1 MMENVE
7 KIQIS
12 HPLFDSHAH
21 YFDKRLDEIGGADKI
36 LKEEVFG
43 GIVGRVVNVGTNNA
57 NNPVC
62 VEQAQKYDGM
72 YAAVGIHPE
81 DIRYCA
87 GSLDDEMETLK
98 NIIGNKENR
107 RAKKIVAL
115 GEIGLDYHYEGFDKE
130 KQARFFD
137 AQMSLA
143 EELDIPVIIHNREA
157 HGDSFECALRHPNV
171 RGVFHSYSGSAEMAA
186 ELIRR
191 GWYIS
196 FSGVVTFKNATR
208 VREVVASVPIE
219 RLLIETDC
227 PYLTPHPF
235 RGRVNH
241 SGFIAYTA
249 AAVADI
255 KGMSADKVAEIT
267 YRNASELFEI

>member
-1 MMENVE
+1 METIE
-7 KIQIS
+7 KYKLT
-12 HPLFDSHAH
+12 HALFDTHAH

-36 LKEEVFG
+36 LKEEVFDKG
-43 GIVGRVVNVGTNNA
+43 VGRVVNVGTNNE
-57 NNPVC
+57 NNLICIV
-62 VEQAQKYDGM
+62 QAQKYDGM
-72 YAAVGIHPE
+72 YAAVGLHPE
-81 DIRYCA
+81 DIRYCK
-87 GSLDDEMETLK
+87 GSLEDEIETLR
-98 NIIGNKENR
+98 NIIGDKTNR

-115 GEIGLDYHYEGFDKE
+115 GEIGLDYHYEGFDKDR
-130 KQARFFD
+130 QANFFD
-137 AQMSLA
+137 AQMCLA

-157 HGDSFECALRHPNV
+157 HGDCFECVLRHPNV

-208 VREVVASVPIE
+208 VREVVASVPTE

-241 SGFIAYTA
+241 SGFIRYTA
-249 AAVADI
+249 EAISEI
-255 KGMSADKVAEIT
+255 KGMSFEEIVEIT
-267 YRNASELFEI
+267 DRNGLELFQI

>member
-1 MMENVE
+1 METIE
-7 KIQIS
+7 KYKLT
-12 HPLFDSHAH
+12 HALFDTHAH

-36 LKEEVFG
+36 LREEVFDKG
-43 GIVGRVVNVGTNNA
+43 VGRVVNVGTNNE
-57 NNPVC
+57 NNLVC
-62 VEQAQKYDGM
+62 IAQAQKYDGM
-72 YAAVGIHPE
+72 YAAVGLHPE
-81 DIRYCA
+81 DIRYCK
-87 GSLDDEMETLK
+87 GSLEDEIETLR
-98 NIIGNKENR
+98 NIIGDKANR

-115 GEIGLDYHYEGFDKE
+115 GEIGLDYHYEGFDKDR
-130 KQARFFD
+130 QANFFD
-137 AQMSLA
+137 AQMCLA

-157 HGDSFECALRHPNV
+157 HGDCFECVLRHPNV

-208 VREVVASVPIE
+208 VREVVASVPTE

-241 SGFIAYTA
+241 SGFIRYTA
-249 AAVADI
+249 EAIAEI
-255 KGMSADKVAEIT
+255 KGMSFEEIVEIT
-267 YRNASELFEI
+267 DRNGLELFQI

>member
-1 MMENVE
+1 METIE
-7 KIQIS
+7 KYKLT
-12 HPLFDSHAH
+12 HALFDTHAH

-36 LKEEVFG
+36 LKEEVFDKG
-43 GIVGRVVNVGTNNA
+43 VGRVVNVGTNNE
-57 NNPVC
+57 NNLICIV
-62 VEQAQKYDGM
+62 QAQKYDGM
-72 YAAVGIHPE
+72 YAAVGLHPE
-81 DIRYCA
+81 DIRYCK
-87 GSLDDEMETLK
+87 GSLEDEIETLR
-98 NIIGNKENR
+98 NIIGDKTNR

-115 GEIGLDYHYEGFDKE
+115 GEIGLDYHYEGFDKDI
-130 KQARFFD
+130 QANFFD
-137 AQMSLA
+137 AQMCLA

-157 HGDSFECALRHPNV
+157 HGDCFECVLRHPNV

-208 VREVVASVPIE
+208 VREVVASVPTE

-241 SGFIAYTA
+241 SGFIRYTA
-249 AAVADI
+249 EAIAEI
-255 KGMSADKVAEIT
+255 KGMSFEEIVEIT
-267 YRNASELFEI
+267 DRNGLELFQI

>member
-1 MMENVE
+1 METIE
-7 KIQIS
+7 KYKLT
-12 HPLFDSHAH
+12 HALFDTHAH

-36 LKEEVFG
+36 LKEEVFDKG
-43 GIVGRVVNVGTNNA
+43 VGRVVNVGTNNE
-57 NNPVC
+57 NNLICIV
-62 VEQAQKYDGM
+62 QAQKYDGM
-72 YAAVGIHPE
+72 YAAVGLHPE
-81 DIRYCA
+81 DIRYCK
-87 GSLDDEMETLK
+87 GSLEDEIETLR
-98 NIIGNKENR
+98 NIIGDKANR

-115 GEIGLDYHYEGFDKE
+115 GEIGLDYHYEGFDKDR
-130 KQARFFD
+130 QAKFFD
-137 AQMSLA
+137 AQMCLA
-143 EELDIPVIIHNREA
+143 EELDMPVIIHNREA
-157 HGDSFECALRHPNV
+157 HGDCFECVLRHPKV

-208 VREVVASVPIE
+208 VREVVASVPTE

-241 SGFIAYTA
+241 SGFIRYTA
-249 AAVADI
+249 EAIAEI
-255 KGMSADKVAEIT
+255 KGMSFEEIVEIT
-267 YRNASELFEI
+267 DRNGLELFQI

>member
-1 MMENVE
+1 METIE
-7 KIQIS
+7 KYKLT
-12 HPLFDSHAH
+12 HALFDTHAH

-36 LKEEVFG
+36 LREEVFDKG
-43 GIVGRVVNVGTNNA
+43 VGRVVNVGTNNE
-57 NNPVC
+57 NNLVC
-62 VEQAQKYDGM
+62 IAQAQKYDGM
-72 YAAVGIHPE
+72 YAAVGLHPE
-81 DIRYCA
+81 DIRYCK
-87 GSLDDEMETLK
+87 GSLEDEIETLR
-98 NIIGNKENR
+98 NIIGDKANR

-115 GEIGLDYHYEGFDKE
+115 GEIGLDYHYEGFDKDR
-130 KQARFFD
+130 QAKFFD
-137 AQMSLA
+137 AQMCLA
-143 EELDIPVIIHNREA
+143 EELDMPVIIHNREA
-157 HGDSFECALRHPNV
+157 HGDCFECVLRHPKV

-208 VREVVASVPIE
+208 VREVVASVPTE

-241 SGFIAYTA
+241 SGFIRYTA
-249 AAVADI
+249 EAIAEI
-255 KGMSADKVAEIT
+255 KGMSFEEIVEIT
-267 YRNASELFEI
+267 DRNGLELFQI

>member
-1 MMENVE
+1 METIE
-7 KIQIS
+7 KYKLT
-12 HPLFDSHAH
+12 HALFDTHAH

-36 LKEEVFG
+36 LREEVFDKG
-43 GIVGRVVNVGTNNA
+43 VGRVVNVGTNNE
-57 NNPVC
+57 NNLVC
-62 VEQAQKYDGM
+62 IAQAQKYDGM
-72 YAAVGIHPE
+72 YAAVGLHPE
-81 DIRYCA
+81 DIRYCK
-87 GSLDDEMETLK
+87 GSLEDEIETLR
-98 NIIGNKENR
+98 NIIGDKTNR

-115 GEIGLDYHYEGFDKE
+115 GEIGLDYHYEGFDKDR
-130 KQARFFD
+130 QANFFD
-137 AQMSLA
+137 AQMCLA

-157 HGDSFECALRHPNV
+157 HGDCFECVLRHPNV

-208 VREVVASVPIE
+208 VREVVASVPTE

-241 SGFIAYTA
+241 SGFIRYTA
-249 AAVADI
+249 EAIAEI
-255 KGMSADKVAEIT
+255 KGMSFEEIVEIT
-267 YRNASELFEI
+267 DRNGLELFQI

>member
-1 MMENVE
+1 MEFIE
-7 KIQIS
+7 KNELS
-12 HPLFDSHAH
+12 YPLFDSHAH

-36 LKEEVFG
+36 LKEDVFG
-43 GIVGRVVNVGTNNA
+43 AGVGRVVNVGTNNA
-57 NNPVC
+57 NNLVC
-62 VEQAQKYDGM
+62 VSQAQNYDGM
-72 YAAVGIHPE
+72 YAAVGLHPE
-81 DIRYCA
+81 DIRYCE
-87 GSLDDEMETLK
+87 GSLEDEMETLAD
-98 NIIGNKENR
+98 IIGDRANR

-115 GEIGLDYHYEGFDKE
+115 GEIGLDYHYEGFDKVR
-130 KQARFFD
+130 QASFFD
-137 AQMSLA
+137 AQMCLA
-143 EELDIPVIIHNREA
+143 EALDIPVIIHNREA
-157 HGDSFECALRHPNV
+157 HGDSFDCVLRHPRV

-219 RLLIETDC
+219 RMLIETDC

-241 SGFIAYTA
+241 SGFMAYTA
-249 AAVADI
+249 AAIAEI
-255 KGMSADKVAEIT
+255 KGMSVQQVAEIT
-267 YRNASELFEI
+267 YKNASDLFEI

>member
-1 MMENVE
+1 METIE
-7 KIQIS
+7 KYKLT
-12 HPLFDSHAH
+12 HALFDTHAH

-36 LKEEVFG
+36 LREEVFDKG
-43 GIVGRVVNVGTNNA
+43 VGRVVNVGTNNE
-57 NNPVC
+57 NNLVC
-62 VEQAQKYDGM
+62 IAQAQKYDGM
-72 YAAVGIHPE
+72 YAAVGLHPE
-81 DIRYCA
+81 DIRYCK
-87 GSLDDEMETLK
+87 GSLEDEIETLR
-98 NIIGNKENR
+98 NIIGDKANR

-115 GEIGLDYHYEGFDKE
+115 GEIGLDYHYEGFDKDR
-130 KQARFFD
+130 QAKFFD
-137 AQMSLA
+137 AQMCLA

-157 HGDSFECALRHPNV
+157 HGDCFECVLRHPKV

-208 VREVVASVPIE
+208 VREVVASVPTE

-241 SGFIAYTA
+241 SGFIRYTA
-249 AAVADI
+249 EAIAEI
-255 KGMSADKVAEIT
+255 KGMSFEEIVEIT
-267 YRNASELFEI
+267 DRNGLELFQI

>member
-1 MMENVE
+1 METIE
-7 KIQIS
+7 KYKLT
-12 HPLFDSHAH
+12 HALFDTHAH

-36 LKEEVFG
+36 LREEVFDKG
-43 GIVGRVVNVGTNNA
+43 VGRVVNVGTNNE
-57 NNPVC
+57 NNLVC
-62 VEQAQKYDGM
+62 IAQAQKYDGM
-72 YAAVGIHPE
+72 YAAVGLHPE
-81 DIRYCA
+81 DIRYCK
-87 GSLDDEMETLK
+87 GSLEDEIETLR
-98 NIIGNKENR
+98 NIIGDKANR

-115 GEIGLDYHYEGFDKE
+115 GEIGLDYHYEGFDKDR
-130 KQARFFD
+130 QAKFFD
-137 AQMSLA
+137 AQMCLA
-143 EELDIPVIIHNREA
+143 EELDMPVIIHNREA
-157 HGDSFECALRHPNV
+157 HGDCFECVLRHPKV

-208 VREVVASVPIE
+208 VREVVASVPTE

-241 SGFIAYTA
+241 SGFIRYTA
-249 AAVADI
+249 EAIAEI
-255 KGMSADKVAEIT
+255 KGMRFEEIVEIT
-267 YRNASELFEI
+267 DRNGLELFQI

>member
-1 MMENVE
+1 ME
-7 KIQIS
+7 KIEKNEL
-12 HPLFDSHAH
+12 PYALFDSHAH

-36 LKEEVFG
+36 LKEEVFS
-43 GIVGRVVNVGTNNA
+43 GRVARVLNVGTNNE
-57 NNPVC
+57 NNRIC
-62 VEQAQKYDGM
+62 VAQAQAYEGM
-72 YAAVGIHPE
+72 YAAVGLHPE
-81 DIRYCA
+81 DIRYCG
-87 GSLDDEMETLK
+87 GSLDDELEALAQ
-98 NIIGNKENR
+98 IIGGVSDR
-107 RAKKIVAL
+107 RARKIVAL

-130 KQARFFD
+130 RQAAFFE
-137 AQMSLA
+137 AQMCLA

-157 HGDSFECALRHPNV
+157 HGDTFECVLRHPRV

-208 VREVVASVPIE
+208 VREVVASVPLE
-219 RLLIETDC
+219 RMLIETDC

-241 SGFIAYTA
+241 SGFMEYTA
-249 AAVADI
+249 EAIAEVKGTSLQQIAD
-255 KGMSADKVAEIT
+255 VT
-267 YRNASELFEI
+267 YKNASELFGI

>member
-1 MMENVE
+1 METIE
-7 KIQIS
+7 KYKLT
-12 HPLFDSHAH
+12 HALFDTHAH

-36 LKEEVFG
+36 LREEVFDKG
-43 GIVGRVVNVGTNNA
+43 VSRVVNVGTNNE
-57 NNPVC
+57 NNLVC
-62 VEQAQKYDGM
+62 IAQAQKYDGM
-72 YAAVGIHPE
+72 YAAVGLHPE
-81 DIRYCA
+81 DIRYCK
-87 GSLDDEMETLK
+87 GSLEDEIETLR
-98 NIIGNKENR
+98 NIIGDKANR

-115 GEIGLDYHYEGFDKE
+115 GEIGLDYHYEGFDKDR
-130 KQARFFD
+130 QAKFFD
-137 AQMSLA
+137 AQMCLA
-143 EELDIPVIIHNREA
+143 EELDMPVIIHNREA
-157 HGDSFECALRHPNV
+157 HGDCFECVLRHPKV

-208 VREVVASVPIE
+208 VREVVASVPTE

-241 SGFIAYTA
+241 SGFIRYTA
-249 AAVADI
+249 EAIAEI
-255 KGMSADKVAEIT
+255 KGMSFEEIVEIT
-267 YRNASELFEI
+267 DRNGLELFQI

>member
-1 MMENVE
+1 METIE
-7 KIQIS
+7 KYKLT
-12 HPLFDSHAH
+12 HALFDTHAH

-36 LKEEVFG
+36 LKEEVFDKG
-43 GIVGRVVNVGTNNA
+43 VGRVVNVGTNNE
-57 NNPVC
+57 NNLICIV
-62 VEQAQKYDGM
+62 QAQKYDGM
-72 YAAVGIHPE
+72 YAAVGLHPE
-81 DIRYCA
+81 DIRYCK
-87 GSLDDEMETLK
+87 GSLEDEIETLR
-98 NIIGNKENR
+98 NIIGDKTNR

-115 GEIGLDYHYEGFDKE
+115 GEIGLDYHYEGFDKDR
-130 KQARFFD
+130 QANFFD
-137 AQMSLA
+137 AQMCLA

-157 HGDSFECALRHPNV
+157 HGDCFECVLRHPNV

-208 VREVVASVPIE
+208 VREVVASVPTE

-241 SGFIAYTA
+241 SGFIRYTA
-249 AAVADI
+249 EAIAEI
-255 KGMSADKVAEIT
+255 KGMSFEEIVEIT
-267 YRNASELFEI
+267 DRNGLELFQI